1 MAIFLSVV
9 LYLAI
14 ILISVFLIIKI
25 KNLSRLLKEHTQQIN
40 ELDKKMYTDLRMAQY
55 KAMDIT
61 KQANKYINGKNSILS
76 EAVSA
81 VALAVLPFKKL
92 KSIIYLHKLG
102 NKVLK

>member
-9 LYLAI
+9 LYFAI